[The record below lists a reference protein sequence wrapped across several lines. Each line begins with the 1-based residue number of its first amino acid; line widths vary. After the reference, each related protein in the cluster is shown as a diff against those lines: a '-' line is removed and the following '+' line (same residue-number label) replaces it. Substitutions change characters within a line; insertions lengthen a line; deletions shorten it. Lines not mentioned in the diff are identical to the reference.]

1 MEELSVKIPK
11 SLEGDKDML
20 EKKISELI
28 ILEAKRKEF
37 IRLADETMK
46 GAKQLG
52 DKELVEL
59 GRKFKKGRFG
69 ELKKRGLM

>member
-28 ILEAKRKEF
+28 MLEAKRKEL

-46 GAKQLG
+46 GSKQFS
-52 DKELVEL
+52 DKELVVL
-59 GRKFKKGRFG
+59 GRNLKKGRFK
-69 ELKKRGLM
+69 ELKKQGLV